1 LVVDVWRLVGT
12 VIALA
17 VLVPVSFNAYLGGLA
32 VVHLIALLLVAYW
45 LHEDDA
51 VTSPG
56 LTAAFLP
63 PLSGAAVATV
73 IVLVSDGNVL
83 PASGV
88 LASVLK
94 GLIFAG
100 AYVAVLRLLFR
111 DHMRELVNQLP
122 KPEGLVRLLR
132 LQQVA

>member
-1 LVVDVWRLVGT
+1 
-12 VIALA
+12 
-17 VLVPVSFNAYLGGLA
+17 
-32 VVHLIALLLVAYW
+32 
-45 LHEDDA
+45 
-51 VTSPG
+51 
-56 LTAAFLP
+56 
-63 PLSGAAVATV
+63 VATV

-111 DHMRELVNQLP
+111 DHMRELVNELP